1 MPVPLFSPRSHL
13 FVDECKAKGYYVA
26 ATATASSEAS
36 KIDRAL
42 KQLVLPGQ
50 GRIHFTKEHQSRR
63 RKLLA
68 EFAVL
73 NIEVTVYATKGL
85 RDNEARRRCLTEL
98 AADAVESQAQFLRLE
113 RDDTLVRQDN
123 KTLTE
128 AFAGHLERPRFEHVS
143 PNQYALLWV
152 SDAVAWCYQAGG
164 DWWRR
169 AEPLVAEVK
178 KLS

>member
-1 MPVPLFSPRSHL
+1 MPLYSPQSHL
-13 FVDECKAKGYYVA
+13 FVDECKAKGYYIA
-26 ATATASSEAS
+26 ATAAASSEAP

-42 KQLVLPGQ
+42 KQLLLPGQ
-50 GRIHFTKEHQSRR
+50 GRIHFTKEQDPRR

-68 EFAVL
+68 QFAAL
-73 NIEVTVYATKGL
+73 DIEVTVYVTKGL
-85 RDNEARRRCLTEL
+85 RDNEARRQCLTEL

-113 RDDTLVRQDN
+113 KDDTLVRQDT
-123 KTLTE
+123 KTLTD
-128 AFAGHLERPRFEHVS
+128 AFAGHRDRPRFEHVS
-143 PNQYALLWV
+143 PNRYALLWV

-169 AEPLVAEVK
+169 AQPLVTEVK